1 MKAVGV
7 PVIKLSGTHGT
18 FLEIQNV
25 SEKERK
31 ITGEYHC
38 HKLVHWARE
47 CQKKK
52 YDMESQAS
60 TPAPPPNNA
69 SAPVLDNF
77 QGIALAELQM
87 TRFPIQYLASSFSN
101 TNA

>member
-1 MKAVGV
+1 MRNFIAVGV

-18 FLEIQNV
+18 ILEIQNV

-31 ITGEYHC
+31 KTGEYHYC
-38 HKLVHWARE
+38 HKLGHWARE

-60 TPAPPPNNA
+60 THAPPPNNA
-69 SAPVLDNF
+69 SAPVLDNC
-77 QGIALAELQM
+77 QAIALAELQT
-87 TRFPIQYLASSFSN
+87 TRFPIQ
-101 TNA
+101 